1 MHTCGFISIYI
12 PARATLALLVGG
24 ADREGLPVPAVLIL
38 LARVEVEGGV
48 EWA

>member
-1 MHTCGFISIYI
+1 MLCILVVL
-12 PARATLALLVGG
+12 PAHATLALLVGG

-38 LARVEVEGGV
+38 LARVEVKGGV